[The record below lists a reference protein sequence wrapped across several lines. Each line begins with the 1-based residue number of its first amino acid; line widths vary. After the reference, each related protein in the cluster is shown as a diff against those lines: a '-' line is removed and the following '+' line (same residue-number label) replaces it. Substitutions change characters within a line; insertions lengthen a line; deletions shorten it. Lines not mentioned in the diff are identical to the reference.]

1 MVELNE
7 RVDTT
12 EEPYSVRDV
21 NKKLK
26 VAHNRSK
33 AVIQALQADRRREK
47 VQLQAEHDASDR
59 GKTKRS
65 GRDTEASTNA
75 VRTARSRATSD
86 SQDQRN
92 NRIREH
98 RARRGWT
105 LYQLAEKLGTSA
117 AQVSRLERS
126 DRKLTQEW
134 LKKLSVALCVSQADL
149 LNDPHGVPGK
159 GQPKRNAQEG
169 RLLLLWRDLDRKAQD
184 VIMRMLDQWTNHTGR
199 G

>member
-1 MVELNE
+1 MHPTVGRPSDQVEI
-7 RVDTT
+7 
-12 EEPYSVRDV
+12 P
-21 NKKLK
+21 
-26 VAHNRSK
+26 
-33 AVIQALQADRRREK
+33 
-47 VQLQAEHDASDR
+47 
-59 GKTKRS
+59 KRQP
-65 GRDTEASTNA
+65 NA
-75 VRTARSRATSD
+75 IAQQGSFGFSRMP
-86 SQDQRN
+86 DQRN

-169 RLLLLWRDLDRKAQD
+169 RLLLLWRGLDREAQD

-199 G
+199 R